1 MFLPATRKEMKKLGW
16 QDLDVILVTGDAYID
31 SPFIGVAVIGKFLVR
46 AGFRVGIIA
55 QPDIHTATDITRLG
69 EPKLFWGITG
79 GSIDSMVANRTASG
93 RRRKRD
99 DYTPGGMNDKRPD
112 RAVLVYANLVRTHFK
127 KTVPLVLG
135 GIEASLRRI
144 AHYDYWS
151 NSIRKSILVDAKADY
166 LLYGMAE
173 YATLALAKCLQ
184 AKKSPKKLR
193 GLCYLS
199 REVPESALVLPGFA
213 QVRDSTGGQKKR
225 FAAMFME
232 FYRNN
237 DPVTATVL
245 AQQQD
250 NRYLIQ
256 NPPWPTLDT
265 KELDHIYELDF
276 EREVHPLDHAWGEV
290 RAMATIRFALITH
303 RGCYGECNFCAIAVH
318 QGRTVSSRSRKS
330 LIAEAKQ
337 LTLHPKFKGTISDL
351 GGPTANMYGFEC
363 EKKLRRGACANK
375 RCLFPANCP
384 QLPIDHNPQIELLQE
399 IRKLKGIRKVVVAS
413 GIRYDMVLADRK
425 NGLRYLEEIVR
436 HHVSGQLKIAPEHCV
451 QSVLACMGKPGTKD
465 LLRFRELFVTLTKKA
480 GRKQF
485 LTYYIIA
492 AHPGCRLQDMRELKK
507 FALRNLKILPRQV
520 QIFTPTPSTIATLMY
535 WTGVNPLTGR
545 SCFVE
550 RSFQGREQQKRIL
563 AATGRGR
570 RSHQK
575 RNHRQ
580 KRPNRVMKH

>member
-16 QDLDVILVTGDAYID
+16 QDLDIILVTGDAYID

-55 QPDIHTATDITRLG
+55 QPNIHTATDITRLG

-151 NSIRKSILVDAKADY
+151 NSIRKSILIDAKADY

-173 YATLALAKCLQ
+173 YATLALAQCLQ
-184 AKKSPKKLR
+184 AKNSPKKLR

-199 REVPESALVLPGFA
+199 REVPESALVLPGFTE
-213 QVRDSTGGQKKR
+213 VRSGTDEQQKK

-232 FYRNN
+232 FYRHN

-276 EREVHPLDHAWGEV
+276 EREVHPLDHARGEV
-290 RAMATIRFALITH
+290 RAMATIRFALTTH

-330 LIAEAKQ
+330 LVTEAKQ
-337 LTLHPKFKGTISDL
+337 LILHPKFKGTISDL

-375 RCLFPANCP
+375 RCLFPASCP
-384 QLPIDHNPQIELLQE
+384 HMPIDHDPQIDLLKS
-399 IRKLKGIRKVVVAS
+399 IRTIKGIRKVVVAS

-451 QSVLACMGKPGTKD
+451 QSVLACMGKPGTRD
-465 LLRFRELFVTLTKKA
+465 LLRFRELFFTLTKKI

-492 AHPGCRLQDMRELKK
+492 AHPGCRLQDMHELKK
-507 FALRNLKILPRQV
+507 FALRNLKLLPRQV

-535 WTGVNPLTGR
+535 WTGINPLTGR

-550 RSFQGREQQKRIL
+550 RSFQGREQQKRALL
-563 AATGRGR
+563 AKKIR
-570 RSHQK
+570 RHKVS
-575 RNHRQ
+575 RPHR
-580 KRPNRVMKH
+580 R